1 MKDSLRKMPG
11 GGGEMQKMR
20 RRGEEV
26 IQKKSVAGGGGH
38 VQQSAGLYGTL
49 IPEHSH
55 RFLLLHTYIFPW
67 LHGPPYTVRP
77 DTIKPLCH
85 H

>member
-26 IQKKSVAGGGGH
+26 IQKKSVAGIWH
-38 VQQSAGLYGTL
+38 VNS
-49 IPEHSH
+49 
-55 RFLLLHTYIFPW
+55 
-67 LHGPPYTVRP
+67 
-77 DTIKPLCH
+77 
-85 H
+85 